1 MGNGSALR
9 RCGLAADL
17 VALFLVWD
25 SLGGR
30 PPPGA
35 ELQTISVPQLGG
47 AAVLALLGM
56 TLQLA
61 VRTGVAG
68 PSRNVPVE
76 SRTCAYSV
84 SNAFRDGFLP
94 VDRTT
99 SSMNRDASC
108 SEPSSPS
115 SQNDVTMTS
124 ARVPALAL
132 MTVRPKKWGRPSKLG
147 ITWSSSAAIILGNWM
162 RST

>member
-56 TLQLA
+56 TLQ
-61 VRTGVAG
+61 
-68 PSRNVPVE
+68 
-76 SRTCAYSV
+76 
-84 SNAFRDGFLP
+84 
-94 VDRTT
+94 
-99 SSMNRDASC
+99 
-108 SEPSSPS
+108 
-115 SQNDVTMTS
+115 
-124 ARVPALAL
+124 ALANRARDRATYDPDPAHDTRRNTARL
-132 MTVRPKKWGRPSKLG
+132 TPCSDLVRHPPDGH
-147 ITWSSSAAIILGNWM
+147 
-162 RST
+162 RSHTRLLSHSRAH